1 MYHLLFIF
9 LPLLLLITGCSKTPQ
24 LLQHKE
30 ICQSDIYAMK
40 SAECI
45 DMERLVQKIEPY
57 QIIFVGDHHDSNESH
72 AFTANLIR
80 QLDQKGYRLHLANE
94 WFSPEDNTLLSEY
107 ADKKFN
113 DSNFTKKIEWK
124 KKAGYDFEL
133 FAPIYHAVQEA
144 DGEFY
149 GINLSKA
156 FQKRISDQNISG
168 MSKEEKLFYDELD
181 LNVSAHQQMLSP
193 FFSHC
198 HKLKKAEAEEACQQ
212 RMNRVQVAWDTMM
225 AKESAALADTVLK
238 TENDRLIIFVGSM
251 HLAYNLGVN
260 LRFGRYSDLPYV
272 TILPEVRS
280 DSGIEHG
287 LADYLYLYVSKKVDK
302 E

>member
-1 MYHLLFIF
+1 MHY
-9 LPLLLLITGCSKTPQ
+9 LLLILTPLLFLISGCSKAPEP
-24 LLQHKE
+24 LQHKE
-30 ICQSDIYAMK
+30 ICQSDIYAMR

-45 DMERLVQKIEPY
+45 DMERLLEKIEPY
-57 QIIFVGDHHDSNESH
+57 QIIFVGDHHDSSESH
-72 AFTANLIR
+72 AFTAGLIGE
-80 QLDQKGYRLHLANE
+80 LDQKGYRIHLANE
-94 WFSPEDNTLLSEY
+94 WFSPEDNALLSEY

-113 DSNFTKKIEWK
+113 DGNFTKKIAWK

-144 DGEFY
+144 DGELY

-168 MSKEEKLFYDELD
+168 MSESEKVFYDTLD

-198 HKLKKAEAEEACQQ
+198 HRLKKVETQEACQG

-225 AKESAALADTVLK
+225 ARESAVLADTVLK
-238 TENDRLIIFVGSM
+238 TKKDKLIVFAGSM
-251 HLAYNLGVN
+251 HLAYSLGVN

-280 DSGIEHG
+280 DSGMEHG
-287 LADYLYLYVSKKVDK
+287 LADYLFLYSSKQPD